1 MLLLTVYSMWFHV
14 EIFWEIYT
22 YVVSRWDISKKLC
35 VMLSKAFLSCHYW
48 NRFFHKSKCI
58 HGFYGFIAL
67 FAKFKD
73 AFILTCDIW
82 DNWYKIFL
90 TRNELKALRI
100 LWIYWVWYFKGFC
113 EITWNWI
120 VFWFL
125 VNYELFMFL
134 PLGCNMWLLGDYLAR
149 YYSLCDIEFWLCVSE
164 LVPVL
169 CR

>member
-1 MLLLTVYSMWFHV
+1 MKSAPYLLLYMGIWGNAWFVSM
-14 EIFWEIYT
+14 ERTSIFDLILG
-22 YVVSRWDISKKLC
+22 KQ
-35 VMLSKAFLSCHYW
+35 
-48 NRFFHKSKCI
+48 
-58 HGFYGFIAL
+58 FYGFIAL

-125 VNYELFMFL
+125 VNCELFMFL
-134 PLGCNMWLLGDYLAR
+134 PLGCDMWLLGDYLTR

-164 LVPVL
+164 LVSVL
-169 CR
+169 CQQWVSTID

>member
-1 MLLLTVYSMWFHV
+1 MSCCNLNGYDYLWKVHCICYCIWGNAWFVSM
-14 EIFWEIYT
+14 ERTSIFDLILGK
-22 YVVSRWDISKKLC
+22 R
-35 VMLSKAFLSCHYW
+35 
-48 NRFFHKSKCI
+48 
-58 HGFYGFIAL
+58 FYGFIAL

-125 VNYELFMFL
+125 VNYEFLMFL
-134 PLGCNMWLLGDYLAR
+134 PLGCDMWLLGDYLTR
-149 YYSLCDIEFWLCVSE
+149 YYSLCDIEFRLCVSE

-169 CR
+169 CRQ

>member
-1 MLLLTVYSMWFHV
+1 MSCCNLNGYDYLWKVHHICYCIWGNAWFVSM
-14 EIFWEIYT
+14 ERTSIFDLILGK
-22 YVVSRWDISKKLC
+22 R
-35 VMLSKAFLSCHYW
+35 
-48 NRFFHKSKCI
+48 
-58 HGFYGFIAL
+58 FYGFIAL

-125 VNYELFMFL
+125 VNYEFLMFL
-134 PLGCNMWLLGDYLAR
+134 PLGCDMWLLGDYLTR

>member
-1 MLLLTVYSMWFHV
+1 MSCCNLNGYDYLWKVHHICYCIWGNAWFV
-14 EIFWEIYT
+14 NMERTSIFDLILGK
-22 YVVSRWDISKKLC
+22 R
-35 VMLSKAFLSCHYW
+35 
-48 NRFFHKSKCI
+48 
-58 HGFYGFIAL
+58 FYGFIAL

-125 VNYELFMFL
+125 VNYELLMFL
-134 PLGCNMWLLGDYLAR
+134 PLGCDMWLLGDYLAR